1 MAKRIFA
8 AVLAAVLV
16 LLTLTACSA
25 EKPQN
30 NGETA
35 VQTTVAPSDEIIIPD
50 DNSTFKLCY
59 SQADSLDPFEAVTQ
73 NNQILAQLVFEGLFS
88 LDENYKATLNL
99 ASGYNYKDSK
109 TLAVDITSGI
119 KFSDGRALT
128 AADVVQSFEEAKDSP
143 YWGGMLQEI
152 EDCNAVSDSEIEFEL
167 NTPNSY
173 AQNLLIFPIKSS
185 DSGGDFPIGSG
196 RYYFATEGSET
207 VLKARVTES
216 FKPHLT
222 TLHLENIASNDSVD
236 NAINIGNIS
245 FAFRDLST
253 NSSRKISANKKL
265 VNMNNLVYI
274 GVNNKSGIT
283 ANASIRK
290 AIALAVDRQS
300 LVKSAYGGFAQ
311 VATGVFNPQFELSTT
326 ALYERTADI
335 NAATQ
340 AIAQSG
346 YSNLSLSLLYNAKNA
361 DRKACATLIK
371 QQLEEVGFRV
381 SLVGAESDAEYFS
394 LIQHESFSLY
404 LGEVKLPPSMSLKA
418 FFTKNGAAHYGINLD
433 GSNAKDEYYEF
444 IRGGELGAFLLA
456 FSDETPYIPLLY
468 RKGMICFSKAMNGDM
483 QGIQYDCFGNIENW
497 YFVTE

>member
-1 MAKRIFA
+1 MAKRIIA
-8 AVLAAVLV
+8 ALLAAVLV
-16 LLTLTACSA
+16 LLTLTACTA
-25 EKPQN
+25 KQPQDS
-30 NGETA
+30 GENQ
-35 VQTTVAPSDEIIIPD
+35 VQTTAAPSAEEIIPE

-59 SQADSLDPFEAVTQ
+59 SQADSLNPFEAVTQ
-73 NNQILAQLVFEGLFS
+73 SNQILAQLVFEGLFS

-99 ASGYNYKDSK
+99 ASGYNYKDST
-109 TLAVDITSGI
+109 TLLVDITSGI
-119 KFSDGRALT
+119 KFSDGSTLSAG
-128 AADVVQSFEEAKDSP
+128 DVVYSFEAAKDSP
-143 YWGGMLQEI
+143 YWGGMLEEI
-152 EDCNAVSDSEIEFEL
+152 SDCSAASDSEIVFNL
-167 NTPNSY
+167 KTSNKY
-173 AQNLLIFPIKSS
+173 AHNLLIFPIMSS
-185 DSGGDFPIGSG
+185 DSGDFPIGSG
-196 RYYFATEGSET
+196 RYYFSTEGNET
-207 VLKARVTES
+207 VLKANVTES

-222 TLHLENIASNDSVD
+222 TIHLENIANNDSID

-335 NAATQ
+335 NAAKQ

-346 YSNLSLSLLYNAKNA
+346 YSNLSVSLLYNAQNT
-361 DRKACATLIK
+361 DRRACATLIK
-371 QQLEEVGFRV
+371 QQLEAAGFSVTLRP
-381 SLVGAESDAEYFS
+381 AESDAEYFS
-394 LIQHESFSLY
+394 LIEHESFSLY
-404 LGEVKLPPSMSLKA
+404 IGEVKLPPSMSLKA
-418 FFTKNGAAHYGINLD
+418 FFTNAGAAHYGID
-433 GSNAKDEYYEF
+433 TGTSNAGEEYYSFLE
-444 IRGGELGAFLLA
+444 GGELGSFLLA

-483 QGIQYDCFGNIENW
+483 QGIQFNCFGNIENW
-497 YFVTE
+497 YFITE